1 MRMSHPYR
9 QSLKKWIY
17 GGGKI
22 LPGLVTR
29 REWEAKRYQGLTI

>member
-1 MRMSHPYR
+1 MRMIHPYR
-9 QSLKKWIY
+9 QSLKVDIR
-17 GGGKI
+17 GGKI

>member
-1 MRMSHPYR
+1 
-9 QSLKKWIY
+9 
-17 GGGKI
+17 

>member
-1 MRMSHPYR
+1 MRMIHPYR
-9 QSLKKWIY
+9 QSLKS

-22 LPGLVTR
+22 LPGLVIR

>member
-1 MRMSHPYR
+1 MRMIHPYR
-9 QSLKKWIY
+9 QSLKSGY
-17 GGGKI
+17 TGGKI